1 MSPIARILIILNLV
15 LAAAFVGWAAN
26 ALSAN
31 ADFKSK
37 YDTEVKAHTTAKTT
51 LDAELSKVRSELRV
65 AQESSNTF
73 MQARDA
79 AVADKD
85 RTKAD
90 LDQEISRNA
99 KFEADLNKIAATL
112 SEIEASKAKLQ
123 ADKDRAVESRTEAE
137 KAAATAGAAQ
147 RTAEEK
153 LGEVESQLAAASN
166 QVADLEMA
174 KTSLEKEKASVE
186 TQLASLIDLT
196 GVKVGDIAAMP
207 KIDARVL
214 DVNTSIK
221 PGLVSINVGEAAGV
235 KRGYTFE
242 IFDGKAYKGQVRI
255 EFVHPNLSSGV
266 IVRQVKDQAIRQGD
280 GASTR
285 L

>member
-1 MSPIARILIILNLV
+1 MSPIARVLIILNLV

-31 ADFKSK
+31 ADYKSK
-37 YDTEVKAHTTAKTT
+37 YDGEVKAHSTAKSA
-51 LDAELSKVRSELRV
+51 LDAELAKVKSELRV

-73 MQARDA
+73 MQARDE
-79 AVADKD
+79 AVRDKD

-90 LDQEISRNA
+90 LDQEVARNA
-99 KFEADLNKIAATL
+99 KFEADLNKIASTL

-123 ADKDRAVESRTEAE
+123 EDKDRAVQTRTEAE
-137 KAAATAGAAQ
+137 KAAAEAAAAQ
-147 RTAEEK
+147 RAAEEK
-153 LGEVESQLAAASN
+153 LAELESQIASAN
-166 QVADLEMA
+166 GQIADLEKA
-174 KTSLEKEKASVE
+174 KTSLEKEKSGLE
-186 TQLASLIDLT
+186 TQIATIVDAT
-196 GVKVGDIAAMP
+196 GIKLGDFTAMP
-207 KIDARVL
+207 LIEGRVL
-214 DVNTSIK
+214 DVNMSIK
-221 PGLVSINVGEAAGV
+221 PGLVSINKGESDGV

-242 IFDGKAYKGQVRI
+242 IFDGKAYKGQVRV

-266 IVRQVKDQAIRQGD
+266 IIRQVKDQTIRQGD